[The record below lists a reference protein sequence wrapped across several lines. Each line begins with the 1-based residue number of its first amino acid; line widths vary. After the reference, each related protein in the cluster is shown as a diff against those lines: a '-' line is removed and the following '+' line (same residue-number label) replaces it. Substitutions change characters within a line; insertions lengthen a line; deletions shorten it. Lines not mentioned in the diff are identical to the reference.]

1 MIYKVSILI
10 PVYNRLEIT
19 KIGLES
25 IYSALNEYNKTGRG
39 SVNFE
44 IVVIDDG
51 STDGTSDWIAQN
63 YPNIHI
69 KEGDGNLWWSG
80 SINKGAKFSIDV
92 LKSDYL
98 LLWNDDTICD
108 INYFIVLNKIL
119 QNDKLNNS
127 IIVSKVLWQHNPSV
141 LFNFGCMYNQASG
154 KIIVNGFNK
163 KDDENYNQINKIDCS
178 GGMGTL
184 IPKEIIQK
192 VNYFDSEN
200 FPQYFGDIDFFLR
213 AKNNGFSTFAIPDL
227 IIYNDIDT
235 TGKKKI
241 RKFKDIKDVLF
252 SNQSNLNLRQNFIFN
267 KTHSNTF
274 LSWIR
279 LVLKTIRN
287 LIMTLI

>member
-1 MIYKVSILI
+1 MIYKLSILI

-51 STDGTSDWIAQN
+51 STDGTSGWIAQN

-69 KEGDGNLWWSG
+69 KVGDGNLWWSG

-127 IIVSKVLWQHNPSV
+127 IIVSKVL
-141 LFNFGCMYNQASG
+141 C
-154 KIIVNGFNK
+154 
-163 KDDENYNQINKIDCS
+163 
-178 GGMGTL
+178 
-184 IPKEIIQK
+184 
-192 VNYFDSEN
+192 
-200 FPQYFGDIDFFLR
+200 R
-213 AKNNGFSTFAIPDL
+213 
-227 IIYNDIDT
+227 
-235 TGKKKI
+235 
-241 RKFKDIKDVLF
+241 
-252 SNQSNLNLRQNFIFN
+252 
-267 KTHSNTF
+267 
-274 LSWIR
+274 
-279 LVLKTIRN
+279 
-287 LIMTLI
+287 